1 MTQTKKI
8 LAGIILALAIV
19 SQYTLANAQ
28 GQSNLAPASGQAF
41 GIKLNVSIRPFKVQ
55 VSNAA
60 VKDLRK
66 RILETRWP
74 DKETVTD
81 QSQGA
86 KLLQLQG
93 LVNYWGKNY
102 DWRKVEAKLNAYP
115 QFMTT
120 IDDVDIH
127 FIHVRSKESN
137 AMPIIIS
144 HGWPGSVIELLKIID
159 PLTNPTA
166 YGGKPEDAFDVVIP
180 SLPGFGFSGKPI
192 EAGWGLDRIAK
203 AWAELMNR
211 LGYKRYVAQGGDWGA
226 GIVNSMAVLAPA
238 GLLGIHSNLPA
249 TLPGEAG
256 KALGS
261 GVAPEGFS
269 EQERAAFNHLSKSI
283 REGGFTYKTT
293 MTSRPQ
299 GVGYGLNDSPTGLA
313 AWLFLHPGF
322 SNWSYGADP
331 KQSPTLDDVLDNI
344 SLYWFTNTATSSARI
359 YWENRNI
366 EIISAGSQKTN
377 LIKLPV
383 AITVFPEDVYTS
395 PESWARRAY
404 PNLIYFREVEKGGHF
419 AAWEQPQLF
428 TEEMRAAF
436 RSLR

>member
-1 MTQTKKI
+1 M
-8 LAGIILALAIV
+8 
-19 SQYTLANAQ
+19 
-28 GQSNLAPASGQAF
+28 
-41 GIKLNVSIRPFKVQ
+41 
-55 VSNAA
+55 
-60 VKDLRK
+60 
-66 RILETRWP
+66 
-74 DKETVTD
+74 
-81 QSQGA
+81 
-86 KLLQLQG
+86 
-93 LVNYWGKNY
+93 VNYWGKNY
-102 DWRKVEAKLNAYP
+102 DWKKAEAKLNAYP

-127 FIHVRSKESN
+127 FIHVRSKEAN
-137 AMPIIIS
+137 ALPLIIS
-144 HGWPGSVIELLKIID
+144 HGWPGSVFELLKVID

-166 YGGKPEDAFDVVIP
+166 YIGKAEDAFDVVIP
-180 SLPGFGFSGKPI
+180 SLPGFGFSGKPT
-192 EAGWGLDRIAK
+192 ESGWGLDRIAK
-203 AWAELMNR
+203 AWAVLMNR

-226 GIVNSMAVLAPA
+226 GIVNSMAVQAPA

-256 KALGS
+256 MALGS

-269 EQERAAFNHLSKSI
+269 EQERTSFNHLSKSI

-299 GVGYGLNDSPTGLA
+299 AVGYGLNDSPTGLA

-322 SNWSYGADP
+322 SNWSYGSDP
-331 KQSPTLDDVLDNI
+331 KQSPTINDVLDNI

-366 EIISAGSQKTN
+366 EIISSGSQKTN

-404 PNLIYFREVEKGGHF
+404 PNLIYFREVDKGGHF

-428 TEEMRAAF
+428 TEELRAAF
-436 RSLR
+436 KSLR

>member
-1 MTQTKKI
+1 MTKTKNI
-8 LAGIILALAIV
+8 LASTVIGGALALQGTIADAQGV
-19 SQYTLANAQ
+19 SQAD
-28 GQSNLAPASGQAF
+28 
-41 GIKLNVSIRPFKVQ
+41 IKLSGTIRPFQ
-55 VSNAA
+55 VHISKADIE
-60 VKDLRK
+60 DLRR

-74 DKETVTD
+74 DKETVAD

-86 KLLQLQG
+86 KLSRLKG
-93 LVNYWGKNY
+93 LADYWGKNY
-102 DWRKVEAKLNAYP
+102 DWRKAEAKLNAYP
-115 QFMTT
+115 QFITT
-120 IDDVDIH
+120 IDGIDIH
-127 FIHVRSKESN
+127 FIHVRSKEPN
-137 AMPIIIS
+137 AMPMIIS
-144 HGWPGSVIELLKIID
+144 HGWPGSVMELMKIID

-166 YGGKPEDAFDVVIP
+166 YGGKAEDAFDVVIP
-180 SLPGFGFSGKPI
+180 SLPGFGFSGKPT

-203 AWAELMNR
+203 AWAVLMNR

-226 GIVNSMAVLAPA
+226 GIVNSMGVQAPA

-256 KALGS
+256 MALGS

-269 EQERAAFNHLSKSI
+269 EQERTAFNHLSKSI

-299 GVGYGLNDSPTGLA
+299 GVGYSLGDSPAGLA

-331 KQSPTLDDVLDNI
+331 KQSPTINDVLDNI

-404 PNLIYFREVEKGGHF
+404 PNLIYFREVDKGGHF

-436 RSLR
+436 KSLR

>member
-1 MTQTKKI
+1 MKMTKN
-8 LAGIILALAIV
+8 IIANTLISGALAFQGTIV
-19 SQYTLANAQ
+19 NAQ
-28 GQSNLAPASGQAF
+28 GKSNVDVKSATA
-41 GIKLNVSIRPFKVQ
+41 IRPFQ
-55 VSNAA
+55 VHISNAA
-60 VKDLRK
+60 VKDLRN
-66 RILETRWP
+66 RILGTRWP
-74 DKETVTD
+74 DKETVGD

-86 KLLQLQG
+86 KLSNLQH
-93 LVNYWGKNY
+93 LVSYWGKNY
-102 DWRKVEAKLNAYP
+102 DWKKAEAKLNAFP
-115 QFMTT
+115 QFVTT

-127 FIHVRSKESN
+127 FIHVRSKEPN
-137 AMPIIIS
+137 ALPLIIS

-166 YGGKPEDAFDVVIP
+166 YGGKAEDAFDVVIP
-180 SLPGFGFSGKPI
+180 SLPGFGFSGKPT

-226 GIVNSMAVLAPA
+226 GIVNSMGVQAPA

-249 TLPGEAG
+249 TLPNEAG
-256 KALGS
+256 MALGS

-269 EQERAAFNHLSKSI
+269 EKERASFNHLSKSI
-283 REGGFTYKTT
+283 KDGGFTYKTT

-331 KQSPTLDDVLDNI
+331 KQSPTIDEVLDNV

-366 EIISAGSQKTN
+366 EIISAGSQKTD

-404 PNLIYFREVEKGGHF
+404 PNLIYFHEVDKGGHF

-436 RSLR
+436 KSLR